1 MIWDSDKSMKPLV
14 LMLPDM
20 SAYVKTFNVEDKNS
34 KLMSFCVDD
43 EKLLEKYEA
52 NWIKIELKKIK

>member
-52 NWIKIELKKIK
+52 NWIKIELKNIK